1 MWGLI
6 ALIKL
11 CGACRTGTSSKEVN
25 KTASKK
31 WEHFLGRKDQEKT
44 LGGWR
49 QKNSV
54 LGRKMGKLGSR
65 QHSKLCKF
73 QGLTKTWAT
82 FSGSFMMSLA
92 FHLPLEFRLIE
103 YMHKGLLVCH
113 RTRERI
119 QEANMYLLSQQ
130 FFLLLK
136 QDKIIF
142 NLWWVRLTSPPS
154 LGTGLNVYD
163 RVGEREKNRDFF
175 SWSFYDKHH

>member
-1 MWGLI
+1 
-6 ALIKL
+6 
-11 CGACRTGTSSKEVN
+11 
-25 KTASKK
+25 
-31 WEHFLGRKDQEKT
+31 
-44 LGGWR
+44 
-49 QKNSV
+49 
-54 LGRKMGKLGSR
+54 
-65 QHSKLCKF
+65 
-73 QGLTKTWAT
+73 
-82 FSGSFMMSLA
+82 MSLA

-136 QDKIIF
+136 QDSF
-142 NLWWVRLTSPPS
+142 SPPS

-175 SWSFYDKHH
+175 SWSFYD